1 MSIRSKCKY
10 SEDKSKL
17 EFNPLNNNLFF
28 LYCFLSHHFLS
39 SRLPRLTFQQS
50 WDVSQLL
57 LEMHFL
63 FFVVKS
69 LG

>member
-1 MSIRSKCKY
+1 MSMSSKCKY

-39 SRLPRLTFQQS
+39 SR
-50 WDVSQLL
+50 DVSQLL

>member
-1 MSIRSKCKY
+1 MSTSSKCKY

-28 LYCFLSHHFLS
+28 LYRFLSHHFLS
-39 SRLPRLTFQQS
+39 SRLPRLTFQQ
-50 WDVSQLL
+50 LL